1 MAKKIRLK
9 ILDERVH
16 VYGIPKLATSGAA
29 AVDLRVLLDEPLS
42 LNPGDS
48 HLLRT
53 GLAIHIKDKNYA
65 ALVLP
70 RSGLGHKH
78 GIMLGNTIGLI
89 DSDYQG
95 ELMISCYHRG
105 AKPYVIQP
113 GERLA
118 QLMLVPVAQ
127 IDFELVTEF
136 APSARGKGGYG
147 HTGRA

>member
-16 VYGIPKLATSGAA
+16 AYGIPKPATVGAA
-29 AVDLRVLLDEPLS
+29 AVDLRVLLDAPLALS
-42 LNPGDS
+42 PGDR
-48 HLLRT
+48 HLLHT
-53 GLAIHIKDKNYA
+53 GLAVHIEDKNYA

-105 AKPYVIQP
+105 TKPYVIQP

-127 IDFELVTEF
+127 IDFEVVTEF
-136 APSARGKGGYG
+136 APSTRGQGGYG